1 MILYNVTV
9 NVNEDIAGEWLHWMT
24 DKHIPDVMATGL
36 FKDYKIYKIISDDEG
51 STFSV
56 QYFLNSMEDYETY
69 KKNFA
74 PALQSEHSEKF
85 KDKFVAFRTIMES
98 VEK

>member
-1 MILYNVTV
+1 MILYNVTL
-9 NVNEDIAGEWLHWMT
+9 NVNEDIAGDWLHWMT

-74 PALQSEHSEKF
+74 TALQSEHSGKF